1 MVQFNF
7 SERTIKAKVVYYGPA
22 QSGKTTNLEQIHRLT
37 DPLQTN
43 RLISLNTAQD
53 RTLFFDLLPF
63 SLGTVAGYDFKV
75 QLYTIPGQVQYNATR
90 RVVLAGADAVVFVAD
105 ARKAM
110 FKDNVAAFENMKVN
124 LLANRLVP
132 EKVPLALQ
140 YNKQDLPDLSS
151 TAELNKSLNPW
162 GRRAFP
168 AVAAQGEGVLETFV
182 AIVQEML
189 QTIAVKYNLKEKG
202 LDPAAVPQIVAEAFD
217 GLLKEAHAAA
227 ASLPQ
232 AAAPPVRGP
241 SPFAPNAPAPE
252 RVLSG
257 LGGSPYAPNAPVGP
271 PPGKVVLSQATDSLH
286 AAPVQATA
294 EGLVSEELLHRSI
307 RSNVEMAEAL
317 ANLAREMNVGLARI
331 FEKTQAFAAL
341 SPEAEEQRLAAVLAI
356 QQETARLRRVVETL
370 GQQGASAAPS
380 APTPRPLP
388 SPVPTTGASHARLE
402 PPPPR
407 PAASPPPV
415 PPSPPRAPVAARGD
429 GPSAAAS
436 PPPQAPP
443 TTPPIV
449 TPRSVTPLR
458 MPTSGGGG
466 LPSTTA
472 AGHGFDF
479 VMSDVLAS
487 IRPTLDACG
496 VAVDLWI
503 PPGTEPPRCP
513 PQHLRR
519 ALAGMLEGIATGST
533 GPAMSVRCEKKPVV
547 LRSREG
553 EVKRDFLVLAFSQG
567 RSFSAEEQQRI
578 LQGTEP
584 GPLGQA
590 VRLIREMGGFVRFA
604 PGAQG
609 VLETKVFL
617 PAA

>member
-37 DPLQTN
+37 DPLRTN

-110 FKDNVAAFENMKVN
+110 LKENVAAFENMKVN

-140 YNKQDLPDLSS
+140 YNKQDLPDL
-151 TAELNKSLNPW
+151 TPRAELDKSINPW

-168 AVAAQGEGVLETFV
+168 AVAAEGQGVLETFV
-182 AIVQEML
+182 AIVQDML
-189 QTIAVKYNLKEKG
+189 QAIAVKYNLKEKG

-217 GLLKEAHAAA
+217 GLLNQAREVA
-227 ASLPQ
+227 ASLP
-232 AAAPPVRGP
+232 AAEPAPTRGP

-252 RVLSG
+252 RLLST
-257 LGGSPYAPNAPVGP
+257 LGSPYAPNAPAAASV
-271 PPGKVVLSQATDSLH
+271 PGKVILSQATDSLH

-317 ANLAREMNVGLARI
+317 ANLAREVNLGLASI
-331 FEKTQAFAAL
+331 FAQTQALVAL
-341 SPEAEEQRLAAVLAI
+341 PAGAEDERSAAVLAI
-356 QQETARLRRVVETL
+356 QRETARLRRVVETL
-370 GQQGASAAPS
+370 GQGAAGVAAAPVPRPPAPPLPTYASQRIAPVSPSPAPPAAAPRPRAAAAPAAGDES
-380 APTPRPLP
+380 AP
-388 SPVPTTGASHARLE
+388 
-402 PPPPR
+402 
-407 PAASPPPV
+407 
-415 PPSPPRAPVAARGD
+415 PPSPPA
-429 GPSAAAS
+429 
-436 PPPQAPP
+436 PPPPP
-443 TTPPIV
+443 PAMPPIV
-449 TPRSVTPLR
+449 TPRAMSPLR
-458 MPTSGGGG
+458 MPTPGAGT
-466 LPSTTA
+466 LPSTSA
-472 AGHGFDF
+472 SGHGFDS
-479 VMSDVLAS
+479 VMGEVIAS
-487 IRPTLDACG
+487 LRPTLDACG
-496 VAVDLWI
+496 VSVDVWI
-503 PPGTEPPRCP
+503 PSGTALPRCP

-519 ALAGMLEGIATGST
+519 ALAGMLEGIATGAI
-533 GPAMSVRCEKKPVV
+533 GPSVSVRCEKKPVV
-547 LRSREG
+547 LRSRDG
-553 EVKRDFLVLAFSQG
+553 EVRRDFLMVVFTQG
-567 RSFSAEEQQRI
+567 RPFSSDEQQRI

-604 PGAQG
+604 PGAEEG
-609 VLETKVFL
+609 ALETKVFL
-617 PAA
+617 PAG